1 MALLFVKKNCQWPCG
16 FVIRVIR
23 RRSKSK
29 QSAVETINKS
39 ADITQDESGK
49 AASNIMNISRP

>member
-1 MALLFVKKNCQWPCG
+1 MVLLFVEKKLRMAMR
-16 FVIRVIR
+16 IRISCHSSTLEAISCR
-23 RRSKSK
+23 NI
-29 QSAVETINKS
+29 INKS